1 MTNMPTPLQ
10 LPVEGELPSLAGATG
25 WLGSEPLTASSLRG
39 RPVLVE
45 FWTFTCINWIRT
57 LPYVRSWF
65 EKYRREGLVV
75 LGVHTPE
82 FEVERDV
89 ENVRRA
95 AEEMGIDYP
104 IAIDSDYRIWR
115 AFGNQYWP
123 ALYFADA
130 DGQIRHHRF
139 GEGEYEYSEIV
150 IQLLLAAAGA
160 DHVSRELVSVDAH
173 GIEAPADWAHLQSP
187 EAYIGYVRGGNFAS
201 PGGARDRPQEYA
213 VPVVLHLNQWAL
225 AGDWTI
231 GRQAAVLNAS
241 GGRIAHRFHARDL
254 HLVMA
259 PAPDAPPV
267 RFRVLLD
274 GEPPGAAHGVDT
286 DERGDG
292 TVTEPRLHQL
302 IRQRAPIAERTF
314 EITFLDAGVHAYVFT
329 FG

>member
-1 MTNMPTPLQ
+1 MTTTIQ
-10 LPVEGELPSLAGATG
+10 LPVEDELPSLTGATG
-25 WLGSEPLTASSLRG
+25 WLNSEPLTVSSLRG

-57 LPYVRSWF
+57 LPYVRSWY
-65 EKYRREGLVV
+65 EKYRHDGLVL

-95 AEEMGIDYP
+95 AGQMRIEYP
-104 IAIDSDYRIWR
+104 IAIDSEYAIWR

-123 ALYFADA
+123 ALYFADT
-130 DGQIRHHRF
+130 DGRIRHHRF

-150 IQLLLAAAGA
+150 IQLLLKAAG
-160 DHVSRELVSVDAH
+160 VREVTGTLASVDAR
-173 GIEAPADWAHLQSP
+173 GVEAPADWGELRSP
-187 EAYIGYVRGGNFAS
+187 ETYIGYARAENFAS
-201 PGGARDRPQEYA
+201 PGSASWDRPEEYSLPDA
-213 VPVVLHLNQWAL
+213 LQLNHWAL
-225 AGDWTI
+225 AGDWSV

-241 GGRIAHRFHARDL
+241 GGQIAYRFHARDL

-259 PAPDAPPV
+259 PAHDVQRV

-274 GEPPGAAHGVDT
+274 GVPPGAAHGIDI
-286 DERGDG
+286 DEHGEG
-292 TVTEPRLHQL
+292 SVTGPRLYQL
-302 IRQRAPIAERTF
+302 IRQRTPVAERMF
-314 EITFLDAGVHAYVFT
+314 EITFLGPGVHAYVFT